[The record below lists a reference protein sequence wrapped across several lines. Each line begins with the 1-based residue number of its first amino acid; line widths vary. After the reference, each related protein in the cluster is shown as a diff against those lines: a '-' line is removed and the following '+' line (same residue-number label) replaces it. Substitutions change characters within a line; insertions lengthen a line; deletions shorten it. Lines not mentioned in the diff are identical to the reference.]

1 MVNFFCFVIFPLY
14 IGRNRQ
20 NVNLLFPPPAHGSMI
35 EPEQGTTTFSFLI
48 NLDSIEISQDQWDR
62 VEGKGEEIKIST
74 TLMMNFVKKENEEW
88 EGGG

>member
-1 MVNFFCFVIFPLY
+1 
-14 IGRNRQ
+14 
-20 NVNLLFPPPAHGSMI
+20 MI

-88 EGGG
+88 EGGGIDVSSLSRGCACSHQWSPK

>member
-1 MVNFFCFVIFPLY
+1 
-14 IGRNRQ
+14 
-20 NVNLLFPPPAHGSMI
+20 MI

-88 EGGG
+88 EGRGGDRCVKFKSRVRMFTSMVT

>member
-1 MVNFFCFVIFPLY
+1 
-14 IGRNRQ
+14 
-20 NVNLLFPPPAHGSMI
+20 MI

-88 EGGG
+88 EGGGDRCVKFKSRVRMFTSMVT

>member
-1 MVNFFCFVIFPLY
+1 
-14 IGRNRQ
+14 
-20 NVNLLFPPPAHGSMI
+20 MI

-88 EGGG
+88 EGRGGIDVSSLSRGCACSHQWSPK

>member
-1 MVNFFCFVIFPLY
+1 
-14 IGRNRQ
+14 
-20 NVNLLFPPPAHGSMI
+20 MI